1 MNTRL
6 KSTREDQH
14 VENYVHRLRLYH
26 KTTWSFI
33 FDGNTLQKQTHSQTP
48 ITLKK

>member
-26 KTTWSFI
+26 KTTWGFI
-33 FDGNTLQKQTHSQTP
+33 FDGNTFQKQTHSQTL
-48 ITLKK
+48 IISNK